1 MPDMLVRLYDLPPL
15 APELER
21 LQAQGVTCR
30 RAESFER
37 SAVLA
42 FVQAR
47 FPSWVDETSVAFAHG
62 PIGVFIAVEA
72 GLVVG
77 FACIEAARPNFFGP
91 TGVDDRE
98 RGRGIGKG
106 LLLMSLH
113 AMTGLGYAYA
123 IIGGVGPAGFY
134 ERCVGATII
143 GGSDPG
149 IYGGRVR

>member
-1 MPDMLVRLYDLPPL
+1 MLVRLYDLPPL
-15 APELER
+15 TPELER
-21 LQAQGVTCR
+21 LRTDGVTCR

-42 FVQAR
+42 FVQAH
-47 FPSWVDETSVAFAHG
+47 FPSWADETSVAFSHT

-72 GLVVG
+72 GVVAG

-91 TGVDDRE
+91 TGVEERE
-98 RGRGIGKG
+98 RGRGIGKA
-106 LLLMSLH
+106 LLLMSLYS
-113 AMTGLGYAYA
+113 MRERGYAYA

-134 ERCVGATII
+134 ERCAGATMIE
-143 GGSDPG
+143 GSDPG